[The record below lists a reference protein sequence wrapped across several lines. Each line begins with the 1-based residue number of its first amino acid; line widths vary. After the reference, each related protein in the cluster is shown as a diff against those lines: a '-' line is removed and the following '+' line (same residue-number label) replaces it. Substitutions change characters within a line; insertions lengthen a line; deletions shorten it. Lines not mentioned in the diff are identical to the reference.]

1 MPINDAMS
9 ARLLALTATA
19 RAMLRAPE
27 ASSALQ
33 TPAPALPWRRAPG
46 AGAAARVASADRLDH
61 LTLIRSPKTDAAYA
75 GIRLTDVIG
84 ALSYALDMSEGQP
97 VGHSVRTAMIG
108 MRIGSQL
115 RLSDEDRS
123 ALFYALLLKDL
134 GSSSNAA
141 QLSSLFGGDD
151 RALKAARKLIDW
163 TDRGD
168 VARYAFRH
176 ALHGRSRLARGW
188 HTLTQFGRPDDA
200 EREMAATRAERGAA
214 IAGMLAM
221 PQATCDAIRAT
232 EEHWD
237 GNGMPRGLRGDEIPM
252 LARIVGLAQTVEVFE
267 QAFGVQ
273 TAYEVAH
280 ARRGRWFDPA
290 VVQCL
295 DTFEL
300 DTGFWGK
307 LRHADAL
314 PALRDCEPPARIV
327 YADELRL
334 DTIAEAF
341 AKVIDAKSPF
351 TARHSQNVSFL
362 ATRTAMELDM
372 TSREVRAL
380 RRAALL
386 HDVGKL
392 GVGNTILDK
401 TTALTLDEMEEMRR
415 HTRYTL
421 EILKGVPRF
430 ERFATLAASHH
441 ERLDGSGYHV
451 GRAGDELSLSERV
464 LAAADVCE
472 ALSAARPYRAA
483 LPIDAVLRQL
493 KEFVAAGGLCP
504 VAVEALTG
512 WFQGLPASPVHLTS
526 GGDSTSLFG
535 I

>member
-1 MPINDAMS
+1 MASRLQSLTAS
-9 ARLLALTATA
+9 ARALLRPQGGVVAP
-19 RAMLRAPE
+19 LRSGPAWLWPG
-27 ASSALQ
+27 SAGRQQANLERL
-33 TPAPALPWRRAPG
+33 A
-46 AGAAARVASADRLDH
+46 VAQV
-61 LTLIRSPKTDAAYA
+61 PKGDPAYA

-108 MRIGSQL
+108 MRIGREL
-115 RLSDEDRS
+115 GLSDESRS

-141 QLSSLFGGDD
+141 QLSSRFGADD

-168 VARYAFRH
+168 IARHAFRH
-176 ALHGRSRLARGW
+176 ALRGKSRLARGW
-188 HTLTQFGRPDDA
+188 HALTQIGRPEAA
-200 EREMAATRAERGAA
+200 EREMAAVRAERGAD
-214 IAGMLAM
+214 IAAQLAM
-221 PQATCDAIRAT
+221 PPETCEAIRGA

-237 GNGMPRGLRGDEIPM
+237 GRGMPAGRAGHDIPL

-267 QAFGVQ
+267 RAFSVH
-273 TAYEVAH
+273 TAFEVVH
-280 ARRGRWFDPA
+280 GRCGRWFDPA
-290 VVQCL
+290 LVACL
-295 DTFEL
+295 DSFADETNFWAEL
-300 DTGFWGK
+300 
-307 LRHADAL
+307 RRADSL
-314 PALRDCEPPARIV
+314 LALRNCEPPDRIV
-327 YADELRL
+327 YADELRM

-341 AKVIDAKSPF
+341 SRVIDAKSPY

-386 HDVGKL
+386 HDMGKL
-392 GVGNTILDK
+392 GVGNRILDK
-401 TTALTLDEMEEMRR
+401 ATALTPDEMREMQR
-415 HTRYTL
+415 HTVYTL
-421 EILKGVPRF
+421 EILQGVPRF
-430 ERFATLAASHH
+430 ERFAVLAASHH

-451 GRAGDELSLSERV
+451 GLAGDELSLSVRV

-472 ALSAARPYRAA
+472 ALSANRPYRAA
-483 LPIDAVLRQL
+483 LPLEGVLRQL
-493 KEFVAAGGLCP
+493 QRMADGGVLCP
-504 VAVEALTG
+504 VAVEALSG
-512 WFQGLPASPVHLTS
+512 WFRGLPTGRVHLGA

>member
-1 MPINDAMS
+1 MS
-9 ARLLALTATA
+9 AHLLAMTAAA
-19 RAMLRAPE
+19 RAMLHTAQAPL
-27 ASSALQ
+27 APQS
-33 TPAPALPWRRAPG
+33 PAPAAPWRRWQGGGSAVRSLLQSP
-46 AGAAARVASADRLDH
+46 ASPRP
-61 LTLIRSPKTDAAYA
+61 TLVRGSKTEPAYA
-75 GIRLTDVIG
+75 GIRLTDVI
-84 ALSYALDMSEGQP
+84 ASLSYALDMSEGQP

-115 RLSDEDRS
+115 ELSDQDRS

-141 QLSSLFGGDD
+141 QLSSHFGGDD

-176 ALHGRSRLARGW
+176 ALHGRSRVARGW
-188 HTLTQFGRPDDA
+188 HTLTQFGRPDEP
-200 EREMAATRAERGAA
+200 EREMARTRSERGAA
-214 IAGMLAM
+214 IAAGLAM
-221 PQATCDAIRAT
+221 SAPTCDAIRAA

-237 GNGMPRGLRGDEIPM
+237 GHGVPSGLRGDQIP
-252 LARIVGLAQTVEVFE
+252 LFARIVGLAQTVEVFE
-267 QAFGVQ
+267 QAYGVQ
-273 TAYEVAH
+273 TAFEVAH

-290 VVQCL
+290 LVDCL
-295 DTFEL
+295 DTFAADAE
-300 DTGFWGK
+300 FWGE

-314 PALRDCEPPARIV
+314 SALRACEPPARVV

-351 TARHSQNVSFL
+351 TARHSHNVSFL
-362 ATRTAMELDM
+362 AARTAMELDM

-386 HDVGKL
+386 HDMGKL
-392 GVGNTILDK
+392 GVGNGILDK
-401 TTALTLDEMEEMRR
+401 ATALTSNEMAEMRR
-415 HTRYTL
+415 HTSYTL
-421 EILKGVPRF
+421 EILRGVPRF
-430 ERFATLAASHH
+430 ERFAVLAASHH

-451 GRAGDELSLSERV
+451 GLAGDELSLSVRV

-472 ALSAARPYRAA
+472 ALSAPRPYRGA
-483 LPIDAVLRQL
+483 LPMDAVIRQL
-493 KEFVAAGGLCP
+493 NEFVAEGSLCA

-512 WFQGLPASPVHLTS
+512 WFDGLPSSPVHVTS